1 MNGQSADLAVE
12 RRTLLWSITITAA
25 LGAVGVVWGIASGS
39 QMILLDGVYG
49 FVGVLTSLVLLYGA
63 TVATSEPTARYP
75 FGRESMTPLVI
86 GVQGFVLLATLFY
99 AAVEAA
105 FTIVAGGSEVTAGSG
120 ILYGMVA
127 TVGSLLFWTW
137 IHRKA
142 TASEILRSEAVAW
155 KVAAFRGLGMMAG
168 FSLMLVLA
176 GSGSEWLV
184 PYIDPGMVLVTCI
197 VFMPAPIRLIRATL
211 IELLEGSPT
220 VEVQSKILGGVTAI
234 RDRFGLAEPK
244 VLMTK
249 VGRKV
254 YVEVVAPADPA
265 VTVAQEHEVRTALGA
280 ELERLGYE
288 IWLTLELMPRTT
300 TV

>member
-1 MNGQSADLAVE
+1 
-12 RRTLLWSITITAA
+12 
-25 LGAVGVVWGIASGS
+25 VVWGIASGS

-127 TVGSLLFWTW
+127 TVGSLGFWTW

-176 GSGSEWLV
+176 GS
-184 PYIDPGMVLVTCI
+184 
-197 VFMPAPIRLIRATL
+197 APS
-211 IELLEGSPT
+211 GWSPT
-220 VEVQSKILGGVTAI
+220 STRE
-234 RDRFGLAEPK
+234 
-244 VLMTK
+244 
-249 VGRKV
+249 
-254 YVEVVAPADPA
+254 
-265 VTVAQEHEVRTALGA
+265 
-280 ELERLGYE
+280 
-288 IWLTLELMPRTT
+288 WCW
-300 TV
+300 